1 MSESTA
7 VEHAPH
13 VIEASVEHA
22 APYDFMGSLMHHI
35 RPYPAIQ
42 YGHGD
47 PVLIFNVG
55 EYAKINYAHLAH
67 DPAFAATD
75 GSAFSGWAGE
85 LAAKPGY
92 AGPAAPELAKA
103 MTLASNESLL
113 GALPKPLSWLNQ
125 QTFFGTFAL
134 LLLAATLLIFARRK
148 PEQLKP
154 ANRVQHLIEA
164 GVLFVR
170 DDIVRPNIS
179 HHADAWVPHF
189 ASMFLAIFAINLIGL
204 APVFS
209 AASGNPGVTAAFA
222 SMTLLAMLFYGI
234 KEQGP
239 VSFWINLVPVHWSWK
254 PMDMVIWLMLA
265 PIELLG
271 LFIKPA
277 ALAIRLFANMFAGHA
292 VLISFSSLGFI
303 LLAANPNDGALA
315 LGMGGF
321 GFLMTVALYFLE
333 LLIAFLQAFVF
344 TVLSAVFIG
353 QAMHPE
359 H

>member
-1 MSESTA
+1 MSDITA

-13 VIEASVEHA
+13 AAEDAAHA
-22 APYDFMGSLMHHI
+22 APYDFMGTLMHHI

-47 PVLIFNVG
+47 AVLILNVG
-55 EYAKINYAHLAH
+55 EFAQRNYAHLAH
-67 DPAFAATD
+67 DADFATAD
-75 GSAFSGWAGE
+75 GSAFAGWAGE
-85 LAAKPGY
+85 IAAKPGY

-103 MTLASNESLL
+103 MTVASNDSLL
-113 GALPKPLSWLNQ
+113 GSLPKPLSWLNQ

-164 GVLFVR
+164 AVLFVR

-179 HHADAWVPHF
+179 HHADVWVPHF
-189 ASMFLAIFAINLIGL
+189 SAMFLAILAFNLIGL

-303 LLAANPNDGALA
+303 LLAANPDDGALA

>member
-1 MSESTA
+1 MSEPVENTTA
-7 VEHAPH
+7 AAHETH
-13 VIEASVEHA
+13 EATPS
-22 APYDFMGSLMHHI
+22 YDFMSTLMHHI
-35 RPYPAIQ
+35 RPYPAVE
-42 YGHGD
+42 YMHGN
-47 PVLIFNVG
+47 PVLIFDLG
-55 EYAKINYAHLAH
+55 RYAARNYTHLAH
-67 DPAFAATD
+67 APGFATAD
-75 GSAFSGWAGE
+75 GSAYAAWAAE
-85 LAAKPGY
+85 TAATADGQGIA
-92 AGPAAPELAKA
+92 AGDLAKA
-103 MTLASNESLL
+103 MTVARGEAFI
-113 GALPKPLSWLNQ
+113 GTFPKALSWMNQ

-134 LLLAATLLIFARRK
+134 LLLAATLLLFARRT
-148 PEQLKP
+148 PGQLKP

-164 GVLFVR
+164 GILFVR

-189 ASMFLAIFAINLIGL
+189 AALFLAIFAINLVGL

-222 SMTLLAMLFYGI
+222 VMTLVAMLFYGI

-239 VSFWINLVPVHWSWK
+239 VSFWIKLVPVHWSWK
-254 PMDMVIWLMLA
+254 PMDMIIWLMLA

-303 LLAANPNDGALA
+303 LLAANPDNGPLA